1 MLPRLTVRQRTQTCE
16 QMKMMGCS
24 EHCHRGAP
32 GTVPSQRGKVREGLS
47 APATL
52 SVNLDGWPSS
62 IKTAWERV
70 LHQPQQT
77 FPPPGRHSFPAHL
90 TLALPSLWLTVKLGL
105 CQRVVP
111 LGLCRVAALRLR
123 SAKTWAIVEPRK
135 ARAVHS
141 RRAAWWDFHLKS
153 ATASGCL
160 PPPGP
165 APALQQFL
173 FVPVG
178 LGFCWLELRCDG

>member
-1 MLPRLTVRQRTQTCE
+1 MQRTLSEGSPRDGPQPAWEGQGGLVRTSDTQCE
-16 QMKMMGCS
+16 SGWVAQFHQDG
-24 EHCHRGAP
+24 RGE
-32 GTVPSQRGKVREGLS
+32 GTT
-47 APATL
+47 PATADL
-52 SVNLDGWPSS
+52 
-62 IKTAWERV
+62 
-70 LHQPQQT
+70 
-77 FPPPGRHSFPAHL
+77 PPPRRHSFPARL
-90 TLALPSLWLTVKLGL
+90 TSALPSLWLTVKLGL
-105 CQRVVP
+105 CQQVVP
-111 LGLCRVAALRLR
+111 LGLCRVAAQRLG
-123 SAKTWAIVEPRK
+123 SAETWAIVEPRK